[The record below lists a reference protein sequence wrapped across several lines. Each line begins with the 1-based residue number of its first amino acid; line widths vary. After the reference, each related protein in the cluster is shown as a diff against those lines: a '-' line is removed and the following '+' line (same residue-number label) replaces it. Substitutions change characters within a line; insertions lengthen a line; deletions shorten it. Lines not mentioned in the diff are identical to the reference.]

1 MNLTELLGLFK
12 EGNATAKSHMKN
24 LIEVAIADG
33 QLDPVEYNLLK
44 KLARKYHITEKELEN
59 IRENR
64 TNIEFEVPEDDSEK
78 FEQFY
83 ELIHMMIID
92 EDIHPDEEN
101 LCVIFARKFG
111 YPNVREVIKA
121 TIEYIKKGL
130 SPERTKNRL
139 DWLL

>member
-1 MNLTELLGLFK
+1 M
-12 EGNATAKSHMKN
+12 
-24 LIEVAIADG
+24 AIADG

-44 KLARKYHITEKELEN
+44 KLARKYHITEEELEN
-59 IRENR
+59 IQENLSD
-64 TNIEFEVPEDDSEK
+64 IEFEVPEDDSKK

-92 EDIHPDEEN
+92 DDIHPDEVN
-101 LCVIFARKFG
+101 LCVIFARKFR
-111 YPNVREVIKA
+111 YPNVREVIRA
-121 TIEYIKKGL
+121 TTEYIKKGL

>member
-1 MNLTELLGLFK
+1 MKLAELLGLFK

-24 LIEVAIADG
+24 LIEVAMADG
-33 QLDPVEYNLLK
+33 QLAPDEYNLLK

-64 TNIEFEVPEDDSEK
+64 IDVEFEVPEDDGEK

-92 EDIHPDEEN
+92 DDIHPEEQN
-101 LCVIFARKFG
+101 LCVIFARKFR

-121 TIEYIKKGL
+121 TTEYIKKGL
-130 SPERTKNRL
+130 SPERAKNRL

>member
-1 MNLTELLGLFK
+1 MKLAELLGLFK

-24 LIEVAIADG
+24 LLEVAMADG
-33 QLDPVEYNLLK
+33 QLDPDEYNLLK

-59 IRENR
+59 IRENHIE
-64 TNIEFEVPEDDSEK
+64 IEFEVPEDDSEK

-101 LCVIFARKFG
+101 LCVIFARKFR

-121 TIEYIKKGL
+121 TTEYIKKGL
-130 SPERTKNRL
+130 SPERAKNRL

>member
-1 MNLTELLGLFK
+1 MKLAELLGLFN

-24 LIEVAIADG
+24 LLEVAMADG
-33 QLDPVEYNLLK
+33 QFDSVEYNLLK

-59 IRENR
+59 IRENPID
-64 TNIEFEVPEDDSEK
+64 IEFEVPEDDSEK

-92 EDIHPDEEN
+92 EQIHPDEEN
-101 LCVIFARKFG
+101 LCVIFARKFR

-121 TIEYIKKGL
+121 TTEYINKGL
-130 SPERTKNRL
+130 SHEKAKNRL